1 MISLCTLISLV
12 RVVDSGAAVVK
23 TNKHRR
29 HTRDLSTTVVNSMI
43 GSMTILRALVM
54 ALRAIHTVRPDALK
68 ERFKDAL
75 KAMCMD
81 IPVEAL
87 KEMCMDKPN
96 DALKHTIN
104 ETLYAGP
111 TLLQGIK
118 R

>member
-1 MISLCTLISLV
+1 MISMCTLISLV
-12 RVVDSGAAVVK
+12 RVVDSGTAVVM

-29 HTRDLSTTVVNSMI
+29 HTSDLSTTVVNSMI

-54 ALRAIHTVRPDALK
+54 ALRAIHTVCHDALK

-81 IPVEAL
+81 IPEEAL

-111 TLLQGIK
+111 T
-118 R
+118 

>member
-1 MISLCTLISLV
+1 MISLCSLLSLV
-12 RVVDSGAAVVK
+12 WVVDSGAAEVK
-23 TNKHRR
+23 TDKQRRR
-29 HTRDLSTTVVNSMI
+29 HHGKSTTVINSMI
-43 GSMTILRALVM
+43 RSVSILRALVM

-81 IPVEAL
+81 IPEEAL

-118 R
+118 Q

>member
-1 MISLCTLISLV
+1 
-12 RVVDSGAAVVK
+12 
-23 TNKHRR
+23 
-29 HTRDLSTTVVNSMI
+29 
-43 GSMTILRALVM
+43 M
-54 ALRAIHTVRPDALK
+54 ALRAIHTVCRDALK

-81 IPVEAL
+81 IPEEAL

-104 ETLYAGP
+104 EALPAGP

>member
-1 MISLCTLISLV
+1 
-12 RVVDSGAAVVK
+12 
-23 TNKHRR
+23 
-29 HTRDLSTTVVNSMI
+29 
-43 GSMTILRALVM
+43 M

-75 KAMCMD
+75 KAMCMYICTYPY

-87 KEMCMDKPN
+87 KEMCMKKPDEALKAMCMDKPN
-96 DALKHTIN
+96 DAFKHTIN